1 MLSRYHKDDAFSLRD
16 SLTALKS
23 EGIRF
28 WFVTIIPVS
37 TSRNFPFEK
46 SKGFPAASETMPP
59 ASAQVQLS
67 NN

>member
-1 MLSRYHKDDAFSLRD
+1 LSD

-23 EGIRF
+23 EGIKL

-46 SKGFPAASETMPP
+46 SKGFPAASEAIPP
-59 ASAQVQLS
+59 ASVEVQL
-67 NN
+67 